1 MKDYKFQTLVSHGD
15 MQLILVDGLE
25 NTSGKSLAIYNERT
39 GNTLLRNVE
48 PNLEGLERAVR
59 ILKGTDSGDY

>member
-59 ILKGTDSGDY
+59 ILKGTDPGDY